1 MTPTLGTERTT
12 VQNPL
17 IRYAVEIGWAYL
29 SPDEALT
36 LRRGAGGTLLY
47 SVLRE
52 KLIALNP
59 GVVSV
64 ENVDAIIATIESART
79 SIEGNAE
86 VLAWI
91 RGERMVYVPAE
102 KRTRNV
108 SVVDF
113 DPGQTGRNIFHV
125 TDEWE
130 YTNGRF
136 TNRADVMFL
145 VNGIP
150 VALVETKSAKKREG
164 IDEAVTQVRRYH
176 TETPE
181 LVTAPQVFDVTHILD
196 FYYGGTWSLERKNIY
211 PWKDEPG
218 GETNRGEAPLLQGLS
233 GSAVGAPPPARLD
246 FERKVKRFFARERF
260 LKMLEEW
267 IVFFKRDDDLKKIIL
282 RQHQTRAVDKVVE
295 RALDPER
302 KRGLVWHTQGS
313 GKTFTMIKAA
323 EQILRHGAFGKPTVL
338 MLVDRNELESQLFQ
352 NLSAYG
358 LEARFAE
365 SKADLRELLS
375 SDYRGLVVSTIH
387 KFDGADE
394 GLCPR
399 DNVFVFVD
407 EAHRSTGGDLG
418 NYLVAALPNATIL
431 GFTGTPIDRTA
442 YGQGTFKVFG
452 KDDAPKGYLD
462 KYSIAESIEDGTT
475 LPLKYTLAPNEIR
488 VPMDLLEKEFLA
500 LVEAEGVSDIA
511 ELNKILERAVNLK
524 TFLKA
529 ADRVDKVARFVAKD
543 FKEKVEPLGY
553 KAFLVGVDREACA
566 LYKHALDKVL
576 PPEYSA
582 VVYTSAHNDSE
593 LLTEFKLEEQEE
605 TKLRR
610 TFVQRDT
617 VPKILIVTEKLLTG
631 FDAPILYCMYLDKPM
646 RDHTLLQ
653 AIARV
658 NRPFEDENG
667 IKKPVG
673 FVVDFVGIFDKLEK
687 ALAFDSDEVASV
699 IQNIDV
705 LKGRFETLMRE
716 KAPPYL
722 ALCRPPR
729 PDSSGIGEPPSPF
742 HGSPSR
748 GYIRADSG
756 RREPQG
762 RGEAP
767 SGFAR
772 GAGPQRA
779 ILEGSG
785 FARPEREEVGPSP
798 PWVMNDKSVEAAIE
812 TFAHKEERER
822 FYEFYRELENLY
834 EIVSPDVVLR
844 PYIEPYGQISVLY
857 QVVINAFS
865 PRTLLLKD
873 LMKKTERLVQEH
885 AGVYGLTQTLPLV
898 RIDEKALEAL
908 RSPDS
913 SDTNKIINCGKSL
926 VQSAL
931 EDGGREPYLIPIGE
945 RAEQVLTLYDEHQ
958 VSTQETLS
966 QLEKLLREYVEAR
979 QERERMGLDVRT
991 FTVYWILKQQ
1001 GIASPEAVAAEVC
1014 GVLQRFPNHR
1024 DNPDEM
1030 RRLKA
1035 DLYKVFLKAGA
1046 KETMVPLAER
1056 ILRLGNA

>member
-1 MTPTLGTERTT
+1 MDRRCLIEPAGQGAMTTLGTERTT

-17 IRYAVEIGWAYL
+17 IQYAVDVGWAHL
-29 SPDEALT
+29 SADEALT

-52 KLIALNP
+52 KLVMLNP

-64 ENVDAIIATIESART
+64 DNVDAIIATIESARN

-91 RGERMVYVPAE
+91 RGERTVFVAAE
-102 KRTRNV
+102 KRHRNV
-108 SVVDF
+108 VVVDF
-113 DPGQTGRNIFHV
+113 DLGRTGQNVFHV

-136 TNRADVMFL
+136 TNRADAMFL

-150 VALVETKSAKKREG
+150 VALVEAKSATKREG
-164 IDEAVTQVRRYH
+164 IDEAIVQVRRYH
-176 TETPE
+176 RETPE
-181 LVTAPQVFDVTHILD
+181 LVTAPQVFDVTHLLD
-196 FYYGGTWSLERKNIY
+196 FYYGGTWSLERKNLFN
-211 PWKDEPG
+211 WKDEEPG
-218 GETNRGEAPLLQGLS
+218 N
-233 GSAVGAPPPARLD
+233 

-260 LKMLEEW
+260 LKMLDEW
-267 IVFFKRDDDLKKIIL
+267 IVFYKKDDDLKKIIL

-302 KRGLVWHTQGS
+302 HRGLVWHTQGS

-323 EQILRHGAFGKPTVL
+323 EQILRHGAFGKPTIL

-365 SKADLRELLS
+365 SKADLRELLG
-375 SDYRGLVVSTIH
+375 SDYRGLAVSTIH
-387 KFDGADE
+387 KFDGADA

-452 KDDAPKGYLD
+452 KDDAPRGYLD
-462 KYSIAESIEDGTT
+462 KYTIAESIEDGTT

-500 LVEAEGVSDIA
+500 LVEAEGISDIA
-511 ELNKILERAVNLK
+511 ELNKILDRAVNLK

-529 ADRVDKVARFVAKD
+529 ADRVDKVAQFVAKD
-543 FKEKVEPLGY
+543 FQEKVEPLGY

-566 LYKHALDKVL
+566 LYKKALDKYL
-576 PPEYSA
+576 PPDYSA

-593 LLTEFKLEEQEE
+593 LLSQFKLEETAE

-610 TFVQRDT
+610 NFVQRDT
-617 VPKILIVTEKLLTG
+617 IPKILIVTEKLLTG

-658 NRPFEDENG
+658 NRPYEDENG
-667 IKKPVG
+667 IKKLVG
-673 FVVDFVGIFDKLEK
+673 FVVDFVGIFEKLEK

-699 IQNIDV
+699 IQNLDV

-716 KAPPYL
+716 KAPPYF
-722 ALCRPPR
+722 ALCKPPS
-729 PDSSGIGEPPSPF
+729 PDSSGIGEPPS
-742 HGSPSR
+742 
-748 GYIRADSG
+748 
-756 RREPQG
+756 RR
-762 RGEAP
+762 RRDVCD
-767 SGFAR
+767 FR
-772 GAGPQRA
+772 T
-779 ILEGSG
+779 
-785 FARPEREEVGPSP
+785 
-798 PWVMNDKSVEAAIE
+798 K
-812 TFAHKEERER
+812 
-822 FYEFYRELENLY
+822 LY
-834 EIVSPDVVLR
+834 
-844 PYIEPYGQISVLY
+844 
-857 QVVINAFS
+857 F
-865 PRTLLLKD
+865 
-873 LMKKTERLVQEH
+873 
-885 AGVYGLTQTLPLV
+885 
-898 RIDEKALEAL
+898 
-908 RSPDS
+908 
-913 SDTNKIINCGKSL
+913 
-926 VQSAL
+926 
-931 EDGGREPYLIPIGE
+931 
-945 RAEQVLTLYDEHQ
+945 
-958 VSTQETLS
+958 
-966 QLEKLLREYVEAR
+966 
-979 QERERMGLDVRT
+979 
-991 FTVYWILKQQ
+991 
-1001 GIASPEAVAAEVC
+1001 
-1014 GVLQRFPNHR
+1014 
-1024 DNPDEM
+1024 
-1030 RRLKA
+1030 
-1035 DLYKVFLKAGA
+1035 
-1046 KETMVPLAER
+1046 
-1056 ILRLGNA
+1056 